1 MVFSVNNSPFA
12 GKEGQFVTS
21 RNLRE
26 RLEKELLT
34 NVSIRV
40 EEAGARVFEAPVRQ
54 RSETEHRLRFRE
66 VLRIHYCSARH
77 VSRPGL
83 PLLSFVCIAT
93 PAWPDYE
100 AGKGAYQRG
109 DYATALRE
117 LRPLAEQGNHSA
129 QFFLGVCYAN
139 GYGIPKNLEL
149 ALQWYRL
156 SSDQGNWLAQNDLGV
171 MYQNGDGVVQDYEEA
186 ARLYRLGANKGYM
199 VAQSNLAAM
208 YYKGRGVRQDIREA
222 FRLETLA
229 AEQNFALAQRM
240 LGIMYM
246 VGTGIPQDY
255 VQAHKWLNLS
265 TARGDTDAG
274 TLRDELA
281 KKMTLDQIA
290 EAQKLA
296 REWTPKGK

>member
-1 MVFSVNNSPFA
+1 MPF
-12 GKEGQFVTS
+12 
-21 RNLRE
+21 
-26 RLEKELLT
+26 
-34 NVSIRV
+34 SIRPLPSI
-40 EEAGARVFEAPVRQ
+40 AF
-54 RSETEHRLRFRE
+54 RLPITL
-66 VLRIHYCSARH
+66 VLWIIC
-77 VSRPGL
+77 L
-83 PLLSFVCIAT
+83 T
-93 PAWPDYE
+93 MPAWADFK
-100 AGKGAYQRG
+100 AGVDAYHRG

-117 LRPLAEQGNHSA
+117 LRPLAEQGDHSA

-139 GYGIPKNLEL
+139 GYGVPKNLEL

-208 YYKGRGVRQDIREA
+208 YYKKGRGVRQDIREA